1 MTGISCVDDDTSANV
16 GHPFDLEHGQSVTC
30 TITNNDDPGSLTLLK
45 AVDSQNGG
53 QANDTDWTLAADG
66 AVSISGAEG
75 NACRSYIGCGSRR
88 RLRPLR
94 EWWSRAGWI
103 QSGDWNCFGQTMVDG
118 DTVTVGL
125 GEDVTCEVTN
135 TDIAPQLTLIKDVQN
150 NNGGNADTNDFTLTA
165 AGPTTISGVTGHS
178 DVTDAEVP
186 SGQYDLSEE
195 GPLGYVQVGQ
205 WVCVGGNQVDGDT
218 IDLGPGDIATC
229 TVTNQDVAPELT
241 VVKEVINDFGGT
253 ATPADFQLRVNGSAV
268 DQNTSVPGIVA
279 NTEYTVSEDQIE
291 GYEMTGIACVDDDTA
306 EAVAHPVTLG
316 EGQAVTCT
324 VTNQDLQP
332 ELIVVKEAINDDG
345 GSAEVSDFALYVNG
359 EAATSGASH
368 PGIDSNTEYTVTEDQ
383 LPGYFQVG
391 DVACVDND
399 TQEAVAHPVTLV
411 GGQSVT
417 CTITNNDQ
425 PPGLIVIKE
434 VINQFGGDAIAGDFQ
449 LYVNGEAANQGEPL
463 DVESNTEYTITEDQL
478 DGYELIGIACEDID
492 GAVAHPVTLAEGQ
505 SVTCTVTN
513 TDIAPELIVV
523 KEVINDDGGDASP
536 DDFELFVNGEA
547 ATSGASHPGI
557 ESNTEYTVTENQL
570 EGYFQVGDVVCV
582 DNDTQESVAH
592 PVTLDEGQSVTCT
605 ITNDDAAP
613 GLIVIK
619 EVINDDGG
627 DAVPSDFQ
635 LRVNGEAVNQGEALD
650 VDSNTEYTVSEDT
663 LDGYTQVGLECV
675 FTGTTD
681 VVAHPVT
688 LAEGE
693 SVTCTITNDDDPADL
708 TLVKEVINDD
718 NGVAVPSDFQLTLNG
733 LAAPQDVQIEVDS
746 NTVYTVGEQAL
757 QGYIQE
763 GVTEC
768 VDNDTG
774 EALAHPIT
782 LNPGQS
788 ATCVVTNNDIPDEVL
803 PIEILPFTGAFSREL
818 GLFAIAVMLLG
829 ILLVATSREEEEG
842 LGG

>member
-1 MTGISCVDDDTSANV
+1 MRFESIFPDSDILPPPVSGDDCASFSSILPYGFRGNDDSSQVGDWLDPAQIRIPRCGELTIIKDASPASGALEFGWEITDNSGFFDPITGDIQDGESITMELNEGSYDLAETVVPAPYSFDRIECSGDMDPSDIQIDTST
-16 GHPFDLEHGQSVTC
+16 SVTC
-30 TITNNDDPGSLTLLK
+30 TIYNEAPSLIVTK
-45 AVDSQNGG
+45 VVD
-53 QANDTDWTLAADG
+53 
-66 AVSISGAEG
+66 
-75 NACRSYIGCGSRR
+75 
-88 RLRPLR
+88 
-94 EWWSRAGWI
+94 
-103 QSGDWNCFGQTMVDG
+103 
-118 DTVTVGL
+118 
-125 GEDVTCEVTN
+125 
-135 TDIAPQLTLIKDVQN
+135 
-150 NNGGNADTNDFTLTA
+150 
-165 AGPTTISGVTGHS
+165 
-178 DVTDAEVP
+178 
-186 SGQYDLSEE
+186 
-195 GPLGYVQVGQ
+195 
-205 WVCVGGNQVDGDT
+205 
-218 IDLGPGDIATC
+218 
-229 TVTNQDVAPELT
+229 
-241 VVKEVINDFGGT
+241 NDFGGQ
-253 ATPADFQLRVNGSAV
+253 AVASDFQLYVNGSPV
-268 DQNTSVPGIVA
+268 DQDTPVPGIVA
-279 NTEYTVSEDQIE
+279 NTEYTVTEDQLD
-291 GYEMTGIACVDDDTA
+291 GYELVGIACVDDDTA
-306 EAVAHPVTLG
+306 EAVAHPVTLD

-332 ELIVVKEAINDDG
+332 ELIVVKEVINDDG
-345 GSAEVSDFALYVNG
+345 GSAEVADFALYVNG

-399 TQEAVAHPVTLV
+399 TQEAVTHPVTLL

-434 VINQFGGDAIAGDFQ
+434 VINQFGGDAIASDFQ

-463 DVESNTEYTITEDQL
+463 NVESNTEYTITEDQL
-478 DGYELIGIACEDID
+478 DGYALVGIACEDID

-513 TDIAPELIVV
+513 TDLAPELILI
-523 KEVINDDGGDASP
+523 KNVINDDGGQAEAA
-536 DDFELFVNGEA
+536 DFQLYLNGEVA
-547 ATSGASHPGI
+547 NQGESL
-557 ESNTEYTVTENQL
+557 EVDSNTEYTITEDQL
-570 EGYFQVGDVVCV
+570 EGYFQVDDVVCV

-592 PVTLDEGQSVTCT
+592 PVTLAEGQSVTCT

-619 EVINDDGG
+619 EVVNDDGG
-627 DAVPSDFQ
+627 TAVASDFQ
-635 LRVNGEAVNQGEALD
+635 LRVNGDAVDQGVALD
-650 VDSNTEYTVSEDT
+650 VDANTEYTVSEDQ
-663 LDGYTQVGLECV
+663 LQGYTQVSLECV
-675 FTGTTD
+675 TTGTTD

-733 LAAPQDVQIEVDS
+733 LAAPQDVAMEVDS
-746 NTVYTVGEQAL
+746 NTEYTVGEQAL
-757 QGYIQE
+757 QGYVQE

-768 VDNDTG
+768 VDNDTS

-782 LNPGQS
+782 LSPGQS

-803 PIEILPFTGAFSREL
+803 PIEILPFTGAFSLEM